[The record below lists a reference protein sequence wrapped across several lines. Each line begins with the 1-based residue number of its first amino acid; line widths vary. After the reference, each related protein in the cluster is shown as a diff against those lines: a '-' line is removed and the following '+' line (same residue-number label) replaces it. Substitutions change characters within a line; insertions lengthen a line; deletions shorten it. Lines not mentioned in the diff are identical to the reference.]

1 MTQNERREYLIK
13 YLLKE
18 SNQYANMEVP
28 ATEDEKKQLLR
39 ALFNVRMPKEASE
52 KFIRIQDEYLIEEN
66 KEKGITD
73 YKDLMPIKN
82 GIYL

>member
-13 YLLKE
+13 YLLKRKE
-18 SNQYANMEVP
+18 TKYANMEVP

-52 KFIRIQDEYLIEEN
+52 KVYPYS
-66 KEKGITD
+66 G
-73 YKDLMPIKN
+73 
-82 GIYL
+82 

>member
-1 MTQNERREYLIK
+1 
-13 YLLKE
+13 
-18 SNQYANMEVP
+18 MEVP

-66 KEKGITD
+66 KERELQI
-73 YKDLMPIKN
+73 IK
-82 GIYL
+82 I

>member
-66 KEKGITD
+66 KERELQI
-73 YKDLMPIKN
+73 IK
-82 GIYL
+82 I

>member
-1 MTQNERREYLIK
+1 MPI
-13 YLLKE
+13 
-18 SNQYANMEVP
+18 MEVP
-28 ATEDEKKQLLR
+28 ATEYEKKQLLR

-82 GIYL
+82 GIYLWQGDISL

>member
-18 SNQYANMEVP
+18 RNQYANMEVP

-66 KEKGITD
+66 
-73 YKDLMPIKN
+73 
-82 GIYL
+82 